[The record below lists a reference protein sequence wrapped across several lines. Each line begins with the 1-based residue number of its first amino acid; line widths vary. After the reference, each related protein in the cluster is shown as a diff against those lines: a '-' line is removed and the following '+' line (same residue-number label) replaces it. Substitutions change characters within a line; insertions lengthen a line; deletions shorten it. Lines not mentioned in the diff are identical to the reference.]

1 VFLATTLLRFLS
13 IKGFPDDSFEHI
25 AGAQQMLIG
34 EWPTRDFFDPGM
46 PLTYAASAASQLIF
60 GRTLFAEAVLNATAF
75 GLAAAYTLVAAR
87 KLSRSLIVALVAAAI
102 CVAIFPRPYTYPK
115 ALVCAAGPLVMLA
128 WMSRP
133 SFGRMIGLACVVVM
147 AFLFRYDYGV
157 YLGIAAVATT
167 MLAPA
172 DTWTPRVI
180 RTGTLCLV
188 IGLLLVPYAWFI
200 HSTEGMASAVRGVL
214 EYGRRHADRTQLH
227 LSGLP
232 WDDELKLFYAF
243 HAVPVLALVWSGV
256 DWLCRRS
263 TDVLVVAPLVVLAVL
278 VNIGFLRDPL
288 SARLADAVVPVALL
302 GAWLAGRALRV
313 SAPIVRT
320 AAITVVVVLIALG
333 GTSVMTVGNTR
344 EQIQRTD
351 LDLNL
356 SSIPRLLA
364 ERTGELVARFSPEQV
379 PDGRLIP
386 VFPFFEFLD
395 RCTTAQH
402 RLLVT
407 AYAPELYVYAHRMFA
422 GGQKVFMEGYQ
433 QSESDQQRTVARME
447 GQTVLFVLAPSDTYE
462 EWQRQF
468 TRVNAY
474 VDAHFRPMVDIP
486 VSDSR
491 VLHVLVNATIPALR
505 ADAATGWPCYV

>member
-1 VFLATTLLRFLS
+1 
-13 IKGFPDDSFEHI
+13 
-25 AGAQQMLIG
+25 
-34 EWPTRDFFDPGM
+34 
-46 PLTYAASAASQLIF
+46 
-60 GRTLFAEAVLNATAF
+60 
-75 GLAAAYTLVAAR
+75 
-87 KLSRSLIVALVAAAI
+87 
-102 CVAIFPRPYTYPK
+102 
-115 ALVCAAGPLVMLA
+115 
-128 WMSRP
+128 
-133 SFGRMIGLACVVVM
+133 
-147 AFLFRYDYGV
+147 
-157 YLGIAAVATT
+157 
-167 MLAPA
+167 
-172 DTWTPRVI
+172 
-180 RTGTLCLV
+180 
-188 IGLLLVPYAWFI
+188 
-200 HSTEGMASAVRGVL
+200 
-214 EYGRRHADRTQLH
+214 
-227 LSGLP
+227 
-232 WDDELKLFYAF
+232 
-243 HAVPVLALVWSGV
+243 
-256 DWLCRRS
+256 
-263 TDVLVVAPLVVLAVL
+263 
-278 VNIGFLRDPL
+278 
-288 SARLADAVVPVALL
+288 LADAVVPVALL

-320 AAITVVVVLIALG
+320 AAITVVVGLIALG

-407 AYAPELYVYAHRMFA
+407 AYSPELYVYAHRMFA

-433 QSESDQQRTVARME
+433 QSESDQQRTVVRME

-491 VLHVLVNATIPALR
+491 VLHVLVNATIPAQR